1 LDLLP
6 APTSIQQH
14 SNALVRATAI
24 FNKVVSTGHLFIHSS
39 KGSTSCSANDPQE
52 LSVFQSVAVSFDASH
67 GGMRINKWKPA
78 VENSVQRD
86 IVWHDLFVVTRKMST
101 VQE

>member
-24 FNKVVSTGHLFIHSS
+24 FNKVVSSGHSFIHS
-39 KGSTSCSANDPQE
+39 KASTSCSANDPQE
-52 LSVFQSVAVSFDASH
+52 LSVSREVAVSFDASH

-86 IVWHDLFVVTRKMST
+86 ITST